1 MTAIIALSLFGIS
14 SLFLG
19 FWFSRKVLQSLTLVF
34 LLVGMALTAADW
46 NQELLWFG
54 HMFRTTNTSI
64 NFSLLIQLAAFLVV
78 AFSRG
83 FGNDDEHTHPAEYYA
98 LMLFSVVGAIMM
110 VSFEHMI
117 MLFV

>member
-14 SLFLG
+14 NLFLG

-34 LLVGMALTAADW
+34 LAIGMGLTAADW
-46 NQELLWFG
+46 NHELLWFG

-78 AFSRG
+78 AFSKQNQWVT
-83 FGNDDEHTHPAEYYA
+83 FQPH
-98 LMLFSVVGAIMM
+98 F
-110 VSFEHMI
+110 
-117 MLFV
+117 